1 MTTDPTFDRLREV
14 SWRRQLTA
22 GEAAELRAW
31 LAGHPEAAADW
42 EAEAWLSEALGQMAD
57 APVPSNFT
65 ARVLQSVERE
75 SVAGA
80 RGRRGKWQF
89 WTSWRWLPKV
99 AVAAVML
106 VTALV
111 SLEQVSRVAR
121 RAEYANSVAAVSDV
135 ASLPSPDALKD
146 FDAIRVSNPSPVA
159 DEELL
164 AALK

>member
-1 MTTDPTFDRLREV
+1 MTNDPTFDRLREL

-31 LAGHPEAAADW
+31 LAGHPEATADW
-42 EAEAWLSEALGQMAD
+42 EAEACLSEALGQMAD
-57 APVPSNFT
+57 APMPSNFT

-80 RGRRGKWQF
+80 RGRGGKWQF
-89 WTSWRWLPKV
+89 WRWLPKV

-111 SLEQVSRVAR
+111 SFEQVSRAAR
-121 RAEYANSVAAVSDV
+121 RAEYAKSVAAVSDV